1 MERRTLRRDKQEL
14 VELQQNIQSEIK
26 AKEQIMKELTQ
37 VRSQLAD
44 TERYYV
50 THRCSSTYSLD

>member
-26 AKEQIMKELTQ
+26 AKEQIMKELTH

-44 TERYYV
+44 TER
-50 THRCSSTYSLD
+50 

>member
-44 TERYYV
+44 TERYCV
-50 THRCSSTYSLD
+50 THRCSCTY

>member
-26 AKEQIMKELTQ
+26 AKEQIMKDLTLI
-37 VRSQLAD
+37 RSQLAD
-44 TERYYV
+44 TER
-50 THRCSSTYSLD
+50 